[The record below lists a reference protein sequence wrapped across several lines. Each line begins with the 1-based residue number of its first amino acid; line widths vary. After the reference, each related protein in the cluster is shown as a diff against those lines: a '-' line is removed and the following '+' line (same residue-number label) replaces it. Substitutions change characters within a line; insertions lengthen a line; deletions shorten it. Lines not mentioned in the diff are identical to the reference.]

1 MIAIFLMVII
11 LACDFAGISIDLG
24 GEKEEPKTDANIE
37 VGIDAPLN
45 GASLQLAPVDIA
57 YHATCVDGIAA
68 VELSIDGNMVDGMTD
83 ASFSQKVVA
92 LKHTWQ
98 PEVAGSHMISVRA
111 LSGEGAWSDYQTIT
125 VNVEAQ
131 VAQPV
136 SPPESPPDAQQP
148 LSTPFLQD
156 TPEPPPQPAQPTET
170 PRDITIFDIKH
181 DADIFY
187 YGIGSC
193 GSKKV
198 TITANVT
205 HQEKLRGLYVF
216 TRFAE
221 YGGSGVT
228 KWDSGRHL
236 DKKSDGTYSITL
248 VSDTLANYSTYRDA
262 IMNFQI
268 VAQDGSGTILA
279 RSEVNKKITLKRCN

>member
-1 MIAIFLMVII
+1 MVVL

-24 GEKEEPKTDANIE
+24 GEKKEPKSDANIE

-45 GASLQLAPVDIA
+45 GASLQMAPVDIA

-68 VELSIDGNMVDGMTD
+68 VELSVDGNVVDGMTD

-125 VNVEAQ
+125 VNVAAQ
-131 VAQPV
+131 QAQPQ
-136 SPPESPPDAQQP
+136 SPPDAQQP
-148 LSTPFLQD
+148 PDTSAVQS
-156 TPEPPPQPAQPTET
+156 TPEPPPQPVQPTET
-170 PRDITIFDIKH
+170 PKDVTIFDIKH

-187 YGIGSC
+187 YGSSNC
-193 GSKKV
+193 GTKKI

-205 HQEKLRGLYVF
+205 HQEKLRGLYIF
-216 TRFAE
+216 TRFAD

-228 KWDSGRHL
+228 KWDSGTHL
-236 DKKSDGTYSITL
+236 SKKSDGTYSITL
-248 VSDTLANYSTYRDA
+248 ESDNLANYSTYRDA

-279 RSEVNKKITLKRCN
+279 RSEVNKKVTLKRCN